1 MKTISIIP
9 ARGGSKGIP
18 SKNIKKL
25 NGHPLIYYSINSST
39 QSKINRTIVSTD
51 DEKIAHYA
59 ERYGAEVIMRPKLL
73 ATDKAQIEP
82 TMIHVLNNLDK
93 NEGYVPDTVVLL
105 QNTSPL
111 RNSTHID
118 QSLSLFKNK
127 KFDSVFS
134 GFISHYLLWKR
145 EKQRVTPIN
154 YNPMKRQNRQNMTDY
169 VIENGAIY
177 ITKNTSF
184 KKTKCRISGNIGI
197 YLMPEEMSVQID
209 LYSDI
214 IIAEQFLK
222 YMKKYET

>member
-9 ARGGSKGIP
+9 ARGGSKGIL
-18 SKNIKKL
+18 SKNITKL
-25 NGHPLIYYSINSST
+25 NGHPLIYYSINSSI

-51 DEKIAHYA
+51 DKKIADYA
-59 ERYGAEVIMRPKLL
+59 EKYGAEVIMRPKLL
-73 ATDKAQIEP
+73 ATDKAKIEP
-82 TMIHVLNNLDK
+82 TMIHVLNSLDK
-93 NEGYVPDTVVLL
+93 NEGYIPDTIILL

-118 QSLSLFKNK
+118 QALSLFKNK

-134 GFISHYLLWKR
+134 AFISHYLLWKK
-145 EKQRVTPIN
+145 EKRRITPVN
-154 YNPMKRQNRQNMTDY
+154 YNPIKRQNRQNMSGY

-184 KKTKCRISGNIGI
+184 RKTKCRISGNMGI
-197 YLMPEEMSVQID
+197 YLMPEETSVQID
-209 LYSDI
+209 RYSDI

-222 YMKKYET
+222 YKEKI

>member
-9 ARGGSKGIP
+9 ARGGSKGIL
-18 SKNIKKL
+18 SKNITKL
-25 NGHPLIYYSINSST
+25 NGKPLIYYSINSSI

-51 DEKIAHYA
+51 DKKIADYA
-59 ERYGAEVIMRPKLL
+59 EKYGAEVIMRPKLL

-82 TMIHVLNNLDK
+82 TMIHVLNSLDK
-93 NEGYVPDTVVLL
+93 NEGYIPDTIILL

-111 RNSTHID
+111 RDSTHID
-118 QSLSLFKNK
+118 QALSLFKNK

-134 GFISHYLLWKR
+134 GFISHYLLWKK
-145 EKQRVTPIN
+145 EKQKISPVN
-154 YNPMKRQNRQNMTDY
+154 YNPLKRQNRQNMLDY

-184 KKTKCRISGNIGI
+184 RKTKCRISGNIGI

-209 LYSDI
+209 RYSDI
-214 IIAEQFLK
+214 IIAKQFLK
-222 YMKKYET
+222 YKEKI